1 MKRNDK
7 PPCVAAYMR
16 AGSIRQAFD
25 SNADMARYLFK
36 ELLADGQEHSAK
48 EVNDYIF
55 EKTGG
60 IGVNDR
66 RLTEEMIHSAIWYM
80 FRQDHDLSYYQTR
93 KGYYQKNAV
102 ENLLGNS
109 TGSLRVAAIL
119 ALSDARM
126 TISKCLALPG
136 LSEQEHRE
144 LIPIKK
150 SIMEEINNAMSAID
164 SDNLGH
170 KVMTADNLEI
180 DADDGLMIEGDHINA
195 YIGAYFDADKRFRI
209 ETEGTDEYVNL
220 YANYFPADERLDVFY
235 IHHGSDGG
243 EIAEKPVSD
252 LTDDER
258 DVILQLM
265 KDAGLDELVE
275 QMDKDQDVGMTM
287 Q

>member
-7 PPCVAAYMR
+7 PPRVAVYMR
-16 AGSIRQAFD
+16 VGSIRQAFN
-25 SNADMARYLFK
+25 SNADMVRHLFK

-48 EVNDYIF
+48 EINDYIF

-60 IGVNDR
+60 LGVDDK
-66 RLTEEMIHSAIWYM
+66 RLTEETIHSAIWYM

-93 KGYYQKNAV
+93 KGYYQKNTV
-102 ENLLGNS
+102 ENLLGDS

-150 SIMEEINNAMSAID
+150 AIMEEINNAMIAID

-170 KVMTADNLEI
+170 EVMTADNLEI
-180 DADDGLMIEGDHINA
+180 DSEDGLMIEGDHINA
-195 YIGAYFDADKRFRI
+195 YIGAYFDVDKRFHL

-220 YANYFPADERLDVFY
+220 YANYFPADQRLDVFY

-252 LTDDER
+252 LTDDEN
-258 DVILQLM
+258 DIILQLM
-265 KDAGLDELVE
+265 KDAGLDELIE
-275 QMDKDQDVGMTM
+275 QMDEDQDAGITM